1 MTNLLW
7 IALYLLAG
15 GIYLVGLTIWMVITL
30 CRKYGI
36 DKVCDAVFEATELL
50 DEAGKVDYGWM
61 NITRNWV
68 FWPVHFTV
76 NAAYLANV
84 VIELCEKQ

>member
-15 GIYLVGLTIWMVITL
+15 GIYLVGLMIWMVITL

-36 DKVCDAVFEATELL
+36 DKAINALSEATELL
-50 DEAGKVDYGWM
+50 DKAGKVDSGWM
-61 NITRNWV
+61 NITRNLV
-68 FWPVHFTV
+68 FWPVRYTA
-76 NAAYLANV
+76 NAAYLTNV
-84 VIELCEKQ
+84 VIALCEEQ